1 MTKIDRKIT
10 VAASAAKA
18 PYCLTSEKAPTAGK
32 AVADLIFAHIHARD
46 EVEPGWGEGCERR
59 DLVDAARHLA
69 SGKLQPGNDV
79 LADMVTT
86 YVTKN
91 TEWHRLH
98 DVLSQAEKR
107 MPSWVR
113 RFDSP
118 DVLGK
123 LYVHLAKAKEELRS
137 LAEEANDSWFEREVE
152 RRVARSVEQARSHL
166 SAIHL
171 EAYDAFGYGQE
182 ERTLRSISKETEDLL
197 SRIWGTQKRVKTFA
211 GIWAILALYDYIQG
225 QEAAREGV
233 ASREYPARA
242 IIQDAM
248 ARIMALAHPHVD
260 LVAAE

>member
-1 MTKIDRKIT
+1 MTKIDSKFT
-10 VAASAAKA
+10 ACVAGAKA
-18 PYCLTSEKAPTAGK
+18 LRCATPGK
-32 AVADLIFAHIHARD
+32 AIADMIFAHIRARD
-46 EVEPGWGEGCERR
+46 EAEPGWDDSSYVR

-69 SGKLQPGNDV
+69 SDRLQSGNDP
-79 LADMVTT
+79 LAEMVTT
-86 YVTKN
+86 YVAKN
-91 TEWHRLH
+91 AEWHRLH
-98 DVLSQAEKR
+98 DALSEAEKR

-113 RFDSP
+113 RSNSP

-123 LYVHLAKAKEELRS
+123 LYIHLARAKEEVRS
-137 LAEEANDSWFEREVE
+137 LAGEANDSWFEREVE
-152 RRVARSVEQARSHL
+152 RRVARCVEQARSHL

-182 ERTLRSISKETEDLL
+182 ERTLRSISTDTECLL
-197 SRIWGTQKRVKTFA
+197 SRIWDAQKRVKTYA
-211 GIWAILALYDYIQG
+211 GVWSILALYDYIQG

-233 ASREYPARA
+233 ASGEYPARS